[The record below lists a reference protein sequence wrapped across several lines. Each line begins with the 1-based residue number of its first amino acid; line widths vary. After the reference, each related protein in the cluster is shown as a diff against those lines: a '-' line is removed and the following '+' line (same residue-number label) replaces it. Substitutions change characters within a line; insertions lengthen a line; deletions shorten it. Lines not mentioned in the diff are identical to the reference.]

1 LEGGLRVSA
10 PFLAIDGL
18 RLSRGSAGVLNG
30 VTLSV
35 ARGELVALMG
45 LSGGGKTTVLR
56 AVVGLEG
63 FDAGTIEVDGVTL
76 RPGPPPSGETLQS
89 LRARV
94 GMVFQYH
101 GLFEHLSVLDNV
113 TLAPLH
119 VAKLAKG
126 AAEARALTLLTA
138 LGVDRYAR
146 ALPREL
152 SGGEAQRVAIA
163 RTLAMEPPLLLM
175 DEPTASLDPARRNEL
190 GRSLARLVKEDGR
203 TLVVATHDDDFV
215 LDFATRVVILADG
228 AVVEEG
234 PPAKVL
240 TDPQHPATRWLLQTK
255 ERGSAPARAPR
266 PRAPRPR
273 APRLPRGKA
282 AEP

>member
-1 LEGGLRVSA
+1 VSA
-10 PFLAIDGL
+10 PFLAIHGL
-18 RLSRGSAGVLNG
+18 RLSRGSTGVLNG
-30 VTLSV
+30 VTLSI
-35 ARGELVALMG
+35 ARGEFVALMG

-63 FDAGTIEVDGVTL
+63 FDAGSIDLDGVAL
-76 RPGPPPSGETLQS
+76 EPGPPPAGGTLRA

-94 GMVFQYH
+94 GMVFQHH

-113 TLAPLH
+113 TLAPVH
-119 VAKLAKG
+119 VAKVRRET
-126 AAEARALTLLTA
+126 AEARALALLGT
-138 LGVDRYAR
+138 LGVERLAK

-163 RTLAMEPPLLLM
+163 RALAMEHPLLLM

-215 LDFATRVVILADG
+215 RDFATRVVILADG
-228 AVVEEG
+228 VVVEEG
-234 PPAKVL
+234 EPAKVL
-240 TDPQHPATRWLLQTK
+240 GDPSHPATRWLLQSK
-255 ERGSAPARAPR
+255 GAQV
-266 PRAPRPR
+266 
-273 APRLPRGKA
+273 LPFLG
-282 AEP
+282 

>member
-1 LEGGLRVSA
+1 MSA
-10 PFLAIDGL
+10 PASPGSPFLAVDGL
-18 RLSRGSAGVLNG
+18 RLSRGATSVLNG

-63 FDAGTIEVDGVTL
+63 FDAGSVDVDHVAL
-76 RPGPPPSGETLQS
+76 RPGPAPSGETLRA

-94 GMVFQYH
+94 GMVFQAH
-101 GLFEHLSVLDNV
+101 GLFEHLTVLENV

-119 VAKLAKG
+119 VAKLARK
-126 AAEARALTLLTA
+126 AAEARALALLA
-138 LGVDRYAR
+138 GLGVDRHAR
-146 ALPREL
+146 AFPREL

-163 RTLAMEPPLLLM
+163 RALAMEPPLLLM

-190 GRSLARLVKEDGR
+190 GRALVSLVKEEGR
-203 TLVVATHDDDFV
+203 TLVVATHDEDLV
-215 LDFATRVVILADG
+215 REFATRVVILADG

-234 PPAKVL
+234 PPARVL
-240 TDPQHPATRWLLQTK
+240 TDPQHPATRFLLQTK
-255 ERGSAPARAPR
+255 ERAPAPDR
-266 PRAPRPR
+266 PPRPR
-273 APRLPRGKA
+273 APRLPRGRA
-282 AEP
+282 PLA

>member
-1 LEGGLRVSA
+1 VSA

-63 FDAGTIEVDGVTL
+63 FDAGTIEVDGVAL
-76 RPGPPPSGETLQS
+76 QPGPPPSGETLQS

-215 LDFATRVVILADG
+215 LDFATRVVILAEG

-255 ERGSAPARAPR
+255 ERGSAPARAS
-266 PRAPRPR
+266 RPR

>member
-1 LEGGLRVSA
+1 MSA
-10 PFLAIDGL
+10 SFLAIEGL
-18 RLSRGSAGVLNG
+18 RLSRGPNAVLNG

-63 FDAGTIEVDGVTL
+63 FDAGRIEVDGVAL
-76 RPGPPPSGETLQS
+76 RPGPPPPRETLS
-89 LRARV
+89 ALRARV

-101 GLFEHLSVLDNV
+101 GLFEHLTVLENV

-119 VAKLAKG
+119 VARLARD
-126 AAEARALTLLTA
+126 AAEARALALLEG
-138 LGVDRYAR
+138 LGVERHAR
-146 ALPREL
+146 AFPREL

-190 GRSLARLVKEDGR
+190 GRALVKLVNEEGR
-203 TLVVATHDDDFV
+203 TLVLATHDDDLV
-215 LDFATRVVILADG
+215 RDFATRVVILAEG

-240 TDPQHPATRWLLQTK
+240 TNPQHPATRFLLQTK
-255 ERGSAPARAPR
+255 ERAAPAPS
-266 PRAPRPR
+266 PRPR
-273 APRLPRGKA
+273 APRLRGKA
-282 AEP
+282 PAP

>member
-1 LEGGLRVSA
+1 MSAPQSASA
-10 PFLAIDGL
+10 PFLAIEGL
-18 RLSRGSAGVLNG
+18 RLSRGATSVLNG

-56 AVVGLEG
+56 VVVGLEG
-63 FDAGTIEVDGVTL
+63 FDAGTIDVDRVAL
-76 RPGPPPSGETLQS
+76 RPGPPPAGESLKA

-101 GLFEHLSVLDNV
+101 GLFDHLSVLDNV
-113 TLAPLH
+113 TLAPMH
-119 VAKLAKG
+119 VARLSRD
-126 AAEARALTLLTA
+126 AAESRALALLA
-138 LGVDRYAR
+138 SLGVDRLVK

-152 SGGEAQRVAIA
+152 SGGQAQRVAIA

-190 GRSLARLVKEDGR
+190 GRSLTRLVREEGR
-203 TLVVATHDDDFV
+203 TLVVATHDDDLV
-215 LDFATRVVILADG
+215 RDFATRVVILADG

-234 PPAKVL
+234 PPGKVL
-240 TDPQHPATRWLLQTK
+240 SDPQHPATRFLLQTK
-255 ERGSAPARAPR
+255 DRRRREG
-266 PRAPRPR
+266 
-273 APRLPRGKA
+273 
-282 AEP
+282 

>member
-1 LEGGLRVSA
+1 MSTPV
-10 PFLAIDGL
+10 LAIEGL
-18 RLSRGSAGVLNG
+18 RLARGSTGVLNG
-30 VTLSV
+30 VSLSV

-63 FDAGTIEVDGVTL
+63 FEAGSIDVDRVAL
-76 RPGPPPSGETLQS
+76 RPGPAPAGETLRA
-89 LRARV
+89 LRTRV
-94 GMVFQYH
+94 GIVFQYH

-119 VAKLAKG
+119 VAKLAKE
-126 AAEARALTLLTA
+126 AAEARALALLA
-138 LGVDRYAR
+138 GLGVDRHAR
-146 ALPREL
+146 AFPREL

-190 GRSLARLVKEDGR
+190 GRVLVTLVKEEGR
-203 TLVVATHDDDFV
+203 TLVVATHDDDLV
-215 LDFATRVVILADG
+215 RDFATRVVILADG

-240 TDPQHPATRWLLQTK
+240 TDPQHPATRFLLQT
-255 ERGSAPARAPR
+255 RDRAAAPARP
-266 PRAPRPR
+266 PRART
-273 APRLPRGKA
+273 ARLRGKA
-282 AEP
+282 APAP